1 MTRILRIVV
10 LAISSIALLP
20 FAASAQEAS
29 LSGTVTDATGGV
41 LPGVVVRAVRQDSGN
56 SFESVTDGVGTYRLL
71 VRVGVYQITAE
82 LAGFV
87 TVNRSGLEL
96 LVGQQATIN
105 FQMAPSA
112 LQETVTVTGE
122 APLVETSS
130 SSVSSNIDPRQMTD
144 LPVNGRNWQDL
155 LSVAPGAR
163 YNTQQLGD
171 SVMAGTGFFQL
182 NVDGQQVTQTMN
194 AGSSNAWGQP
204 RFSQDAIAEIEYV
217 SNRFDASQGRSMGIQ
232 VNAVTKSGGNT
243 PTGMFAG
250 FFREDSW
257 NARDHVAKQVLPYS
271 DQQLST
277 TFGGPIRRDRM
288 LFVVSFEY
296 VREPQ
301 SLLYTTPVPAFNQVL
316 TGTRVEKKG
325 LVKVDVQFS
334 PKTRLAVRGS
344 AARSHNPYEAPA
356 TGLSPGTATST
367 PNAAQMHDRKAN
379 QLFAT
384 LTRVIGSRAVNE
396 IKVGYNYYH
405 WLRLAQTPYTS
416 NSVVGRLAPNYEKDF
431 ASLVAPYPLTV
442 NFIIQ
447 FSGLNTGGGGLP
459 QLFYQADHT
468 IRDDFTFSYNGRGR
482 HDVKLG
488 AEYLN
493 THHRGNVCQNCLGQI
508 DAQGG
513 PLPANMLAIFPNLLD
528 MSTWNLNLFSPIV
541 RRFTQSIGDVHQ
553 DMPRYDWGTWA
564 QDDWALTQRLTIN
577 LGVRYDRASNAYANT
592 VEILPFLPGGRP
604 DDRNNWAPRFGFAY
618 TLTPRT
624 VIRGGAGKY
633 FAETNAV
640 VAFFTERAAA
650 QATVVVNND
659 GRPDFASN
667 PYNGAAPA
675 TRAEALRI
683 IQQRNLQLDLQNLV
697 MPKATTAYSYQTS
710 LGVQHQLNALTGV
723 QADYVFTGA
732 RADFL
737 ARNVNLAYNPATG
750 VNYPFSDR
758 AHLPYPAF
766 GVVTQNF
773 PEGYSNYH
781 ALQTAVTR
789 RLGQGWQGSAT
800 YTLAYF
806 RDGRISPAPEVTNL
820 APDLGADHGLGA
832 TDQRHRAVFNGI
844 WQMKYGFQLSGIYFY
859 GSGERLATT
868 YGGDTR
874 LTGDSRGNRLRPNGT
889 IVPRNNF
896 VGKPIHRVD
905 TRIQKRFA
913 LRSRVKLDGIAEV
926 FNVLNHA
933 NFGSYVTQEN
943 NSGYGKPTQNNNIGY
958 QARTVQFGFRAAF

>member
-1 MTRILRIVV
+1 MTRILRI
-10 LAISSIALLP
+10 LALATLSTCL
-20 FAASAQEAS
+20 FAFEAPAQEAAI
-29 LSGTVTDATGGV
+29 SGTVADATGGV
-41 LPGVVVRAVRQDSGN
+41 LPGVIVRALHQASGN
-56 SFESVTDGVGTYRLL
+56 SFESVTDDLGNYRLL
-71 VRVGVYQITAE
+71 VRVGVYQIAAE
-82 LAGFV
+82 LAGFT

-96 LVGQQATIN
+96 LVGQQATVN

-130 SSVSSNIDPRQMTD
+130 SSVGSNIDPRQMTD

-155 LSVAPGAR
+155 LAVAPGAR
-163 YNTQQLGD
+163 YNSQQLGD

-182 NVDGQQVTQTMN
+182 NVDGQQVTQTMS
-194 AGSSNAWGQP
+194 AGSSNGWGQP

-232 VNAVTKSGGNT
+232 VNAITKSGGNT
-243 PTGMFAG
+243 PAGMFAG

-257 NARDHVAKQVLPYS
+257 NAPDHVANRVLPYS

-277 TFGGPIRRDRM
+277 TFGGPIRRDRIHFF
-288 LFVVSFEY
+288 LNYEY
-296 VREPQ
+296 EREPQ
-301 SLLYTTPVPAFNQVL
+301 SLFYTTPVLAFNDVL

-325 LVKVDVQFS
+325 LAKVDIQFS
-334 PKTRLAVRGS
+334 PRTRLAVRAS

-367 PNAAQMHDRKAN
+367 PNAAQMHDRNAD

-384 LTRVIGSRAVNE
+384 LTRVIGSRALNE
-396 IKVGYNYYH
+396 LKVGYNSYD
-405 WLRLAQTPYTS
+405 WLRLARTPYVA
-416 NSVVGRLAPNYEKDF
+416 NSPIGRLGPNFERDF
-431 ASLVAPYPLTV
+431 APLIAPYPLTV

-459 QLFYQADHT
+459 QMFYQVDHT
-468 IRDDFTFSYNGRGR
+468 IRNDFTFSYNARGR
-482 HDVKLG
+482 HDMKLG

-513 PLPANMLAIFPNLLD
+513 PLPANMTQIFPDLLD
-528 MSTWNLNLFSPIV
+528 MTTWNLDLFSPIV
-541 RRFTQSIGDVHQ
+541 RRFTQSIGDIHQ
-553 DMPRYDWGTWA
+553 DMPRYDWGFWA
-564 QDDWALTQRLTIN
+564 QDDWAVTQRLTIN
-577 LGVRYDRASNAYANT
+577 LGLRYDRASKAYANT
-592 VEILPFLPGGRP
+592 VEILPFLPGDRS
-604 DDRNNWAPRFGFAY
+604 DDTNNWAPRFGFAY
-618 TLTPRT
+618 AVTPRT

-659 GRPDFASN
+659 RRPDFASN
-667 PYNGAAPA
+667 PYNGPGPT
-675 TRAEALRI
+675 TRAEALQL

-697 MPKATTAYSYQTS
+697 MPNATTAYSYQAS
-710 LGVQHQLNALTGV
+710 LGVQHQLGALTGL

-732 RADFL
+732 RSDFL
-737 ARNVNLAYNPATG
+737 ARNVNLAYNPVTG

-758 AHLPYPAF
+758 ARLPYPAF
-766 GVVTQNF
+766 GTVTQYF

-789 RLGQGWQGSAT
+789 RLSHAWQASAT
-800 YTLAYF
+800 YTLAVF
-806 RDGRISPAPEVTNL
+806 RDGRVSPAPEITNL
-820 APDLGADHGLGA
+820 APDLGAEYGLGA

-844 WQMKYGFQLSGIYFY
+844 WQMKYGLQLSGIYHY
-859 GSGERLATT
+859 GSGERLVTT

-874 LTGDSRGNRLRPNGT
+874 LTGDGRGNRFRPDGT

-896 VGKPIHRVD
+896 VGKAIHRVD
-905 TRIQKRFA
+905 TRIQKRFD
-913 LRSRVKLDGIAEV
+913 LGTRVKVDGIAEV
-926 FNVLNHA
+926 FNVFNRA

-943 NSGYGKPTQNNNIGY
+943 NARYGQPTQNTSISF
-958 QARTVQFGFRAAF
+958 QPRTVQLGFRLAF